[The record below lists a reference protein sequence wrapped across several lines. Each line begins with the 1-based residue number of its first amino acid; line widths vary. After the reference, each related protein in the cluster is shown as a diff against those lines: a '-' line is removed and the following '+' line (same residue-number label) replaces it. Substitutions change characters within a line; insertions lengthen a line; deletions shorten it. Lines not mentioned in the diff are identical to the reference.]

1 MDALPAPDPATLT
14 PRFLAAAA
22 LVAVALGLAYAP
34 NLGYLEWVWSSD
46 PNFSHGYFVAPIALA
61 ILWLRRDGLPVDRLR
76 PRWWGLGLLAG
87 VLGLRAI
94 FYEWNEPWLEDATL
108 VPAVACLA
116 LVFGG
121 WRLLLWS
128 LPAVVMLGFML
139 PLPASVNMIL
149 AYPLQRLATLGS
161 CQLLHGLGLP
171 VLAEGNKI
179 IVGPE
184 ELEVARACNGL
195 SMLLSFLTL
204 ITAAAILV
212 RRPLLDRAILL
223 ASAIP
228 IALASN
234 VLRISITAW
243 CFHYYGTDELALVGG
258 LRLPHD
264 WAGYLMMPIAGVMVW
279 LELRALDWLVVE
291 QPEEGDDGAFA
302 MMGGRPRGVGPG
314 AAPAGGVGRPG
325 R

>member
-1 MDALPAPDPATLT
+1 MDVRPAPMPVPAPAPIT

-22 LVAVALGLAYAP
+22 LVVGALVWAYAP
-34 NLGYLEWVWSSD
+34 NLGYLEGVWARD

-61 ILWLRRDGLPVDRLR
+61 VLWLRREGLPADRIR
-76 PRWWGLGLLAG
+76 PRWWGVGLLAG
-87 VLGLRAI
+87 VLGVRSL

-116 LVFGG
+116 LAFGG
-121 WRLLLWS
+121 WALLRWA
-128 LPAVVMLGFML
+128 LPAIAMLAFML

-161 CQLLHGLGLP
+161 CQLLQGLGLP

-179 IVGPE
+179 LVGSE

-204 ITAAAILV
+204 VTATAILV
-212 RRPLLDRAILL
+212 RRPLLDRAVLL

-243 CFHYYGTDELALVGG
+243 CFHRFGTDELALLGAA
-258 LRLPHD
+258 RLPHD

-291 QPEEGDDGAFA
+291 PPERDDEGAGLAL
-302 MMGGRPRGVGPG
+302 MGGGPRGGGPG
-314 AAPAGGVGRPG
+314 R
-325 R
+325 